1 MRLLHHQGG
10 EAGQDWHW
18 LGDQHIPHL
27 RQVTLTTDVCQAAAV
42 QASWCSVTGG
52 GRSRVLFTAGQLC
65 SEDWLV
71 GGSLQHVL
79 SHGDQLQFHAV
90 PHTEQ
95 GCQWMA
101 SLVWRTHQASAS
113 TEKVCTSGAG
123 SVKYRPFSSLKAGE
137 RLRDCWTT
145 GRASSGGEY
154 DQTTSSPSSTP
165 AASTLTV

>member
-1 MRLLHHQGG
+1 MFSNRG
-10 EAGQDWHW
+10 
-18 LGDQHIPHL
+18 
-27 RQVTLTTDVCQAAAV
+27 RQE
-42 QASWCSVTGG
+42 
-52 GRSRVLFTAGQLC
+52 RVLFTAGQLC

-123 SVKYRPFSSLKAGE
+123 SVKCRPFSSLKAGE